1 MMCKFTH
8 QGSNLMFEPHAE
20 KLPFS
25 KLPFLHA
32 SNARTA
38 SKCFSKCQASRHR
51 ERSERWTKVED
62 SIPSFDVWLLFG
74 PLSTLSCSPL
84 RLCQEGDALE
94 PQVLT
99 PHPPLDE
106 CSCARACGGK
116 RSSLGVEKNFVGKD
130 EKVTVVLGVQW
141 KRMLD
146 HKIFGTKYAKW
157 I

>member
-99 PHPPLDE
+99 PPPPAPRWMLLCTSVWRKE
-106 CSCARACGGK
+106 VKLGCGKELCWKGWESHRCARRAMETYV
-116 RSSLGVEKNFVGKD
+116 RSQDLWN
-130 EKVTVVLGVQW
+130 
-141 KRMLD
+141 
-146 HKIFGTKYAKW
+146 
-157 I
+157 